1 MARLPDRLSSGS
13 AQSLGASWDGEGIN
27 FALFS
32 AHAHRVELCL
42 FDRTGRRELARLDLP
57 ECSEGIWHGYLPAA
71 APGLVY
77 GYRVHGP
84 YDPRRGH
91 RFNPHKLLLDPYARV
106 LVGDVKWSDAL
117 FGYRV
122 GSSRGDLSFD
132 RRDSAAAMPKACVT
146 SDPFHYPVQRRS
158 TVSWQDLVIYEAHVK
173 GLTKLK
179 PDTPEAERGTFAALA
194 DPYVIDHLVKLGI
207 TAVELLPV
215 QAFLGERFLV
225 QRGLTNYW
233 GYSTLGYFAPDRR
246 YLSAGGPDEI
256 RVAVNRLHA
265 AGIEVILDVVY
276 NHTCEG
282 NELGPTLSFKGIDNA
297 SYYRLM
303 PGDERHYINDTGCG
317 NTFNTNHPQVVRLVL
332 DSLRHWVLHY
342 GIDGFRFDLSSTLGR
357 RPDGF
362 DPQAPLLVAMQQD
375 PTLSHVKL
383 IAEPWDIGPGGYQL
397 GNHPPRFSEW
407 NDRYRDT
414 VRRFW
419 RGDEGIRPDLAARLL
434 GSADIFDHNHRRP
447 WSSVNFIAAHDGFTL
462 RDLVSYAERHN
473 EANGENNADG
483 SGENHSANWGVEG
496 ETEDPDVLACRGRVA
511 RSMMATLVLSNGT
524 PMLVMGDECWRTQ
537 NGNNNAYCQDNEISW
552 LDWSLLDTP
561 EGQSM
566 RALVTA
572 TIGLRKAF
580 PVLHS
585 AQFMHGAEILPG
597 LPEVAWFEP
606 GGEGI
611 SPEGWN
617 DGARRAL
624 SVRLAG
630 ASREAGKVDVL
641 FLLLNPEPQAID
653 FRTAFPEGMQAA
665 VVLDTS
671 DPEGKPSQIA
681 NGTYRVEPQSM
692 AVLAGR
698 VDQS

>member
-1 MARLPDRLSSGS
+1 MARLPDRLLSGS
-13 AQSLGASWDGEGIN
+13 AHRLGALWDGEGIN

-42 FDRTGRRELARLDLP
+42 FDRSGRRELARLDLP

-71 APGLVY
+71 APGLLY

-91 RFNPHKLLLDPYARV
+91 RFNPHKLLLDPYARA
-106 LVGDVKWSDAL
+106 LAGDVKWSDAL

-122 GSSRGDLSFD
+122 GSARGDLSFD
-132 RRDSAAAMPKACVT
+132 RRDSAAAMPKAVVT
-146 SDPFHYPVQRRS
+146 ADPIDYPPLHRE
-158 TVSWQDLVIYEAHVK
+158 TVPWSGLVIYEAHVR

-179 PDTPEAERGTFAALA
+179 PDIPEGERGTFAALA
-194 DPYVIDHLVKLGI
+194 DPSVIDHLVKLGV
-207 TAVELLPV
+207 TAVELLPI
-215 QAFLGERFLV
+215 QSMLGERFLL
-225 QRGLTNYW
+225 QRGLSNYW
-233 GYSTLGYFAPDRR
+233 GYSTLGYFAPERR
-246 YLSAGGPDEI
+246 YLSAGGADEI
-256 RVAVNRLHA
+256 RVAVNRLHS

-282 NELGPTLSFKGIDNA
+282 NELGPTVSFKGIDNA

-317 NTFNTNHPQVVRLVL
+317 NTFNTSHPQVVRLVL

-357 RPDGF
+357 RPEGY
-362 DPQAPLLVAMQQD
+362 DPQAPLFVAMQQD
-375 PTLSHVKL
+375 PVLSQVKL

-397 GNHPPRFSEW
+397 GNHPPGFGEW

-434 GSADIFDHNHRRP
+434 GSADMFDHNHRRT

-462 RDLVSYAERHN
+462 RDLVTYAERHN

-496 ETEDPDVLACRGRVA
+496 ETDDAAVNACRGRVA
-511 RSMMATLVLSNGT
+511 RSMMATLILSNGT
-524 PMLVMGDECWRTQ
+524 PMLVMGDEAWRSQ

-552 LDWSLLDTP
+552 FDWSLLDTP
-561 EGQSM
+561 EGRSM
-566 RALVTA
+566 RDLVA
-572 TIGLRKAF
+572 EAIALRKAY
-580 PVLHS
+580 PILHS
-585 AQFMHGAEILPG
+585 PQFLHGAEVLPG
-597 LPEVAWFEP
+597 LPEVGWFEP
-606 GGEGI
+606 SGEGI
-611 SPEGWN
+611 APESWN
-617 DGARRAL
+617 DPSRRAL

-630 ASREAGKVDVL
+630 GSREAGKVDVV
-641 FLLLNPEPQAID
+641 FLLLNPEPQAVEFTIALPPGLE
-653 FRTAFPEGMQAA
+653 TAVM
-665 VVLDTS
+665 LDTGTP
-671 DPEGKPSQIA
+671 DLARGRPAEGVH
-681 NGTYRVEPQSM
+681 RVEPQSM

-698 VDQS
+698 LDRP